1 MTAAEGCGPQG
12 KFQMLTATKA
22 FATAG
27 LLAALF
33 ATGSVFAQ
41 DAMAPDA
48 MATDAMAPMATDS
61 MAPMM
66 SDDDLKMCVEQSMAI
81 TFPDVAM
88 VAEAACHDLH
98 NGHMPMAGDA
108 MAGDAMAGDAMAPQK

>member
-1 MTAAEGCGPQG
+1 
-12 KFQMLTATKA
+12 MLTATKA
-22 FATAG
+22 FATAS
-27 LLAALF
+27 LLAALL
-33 ATGSVFAQ
+33 ATAGVSAQ

-48 MATDAMAPMATDS
+48 MAPMAGDAMAPMAGDA

-66 SDDDLKMCVEQSMAI
+66 SDEDLKTCVSQAMAI
-81 TFPDVAM
+81 TFPDVAK

-108 MAGDAMAGDAMAPQK
+108 MGGDAMAGDAMAGDAMAPAK